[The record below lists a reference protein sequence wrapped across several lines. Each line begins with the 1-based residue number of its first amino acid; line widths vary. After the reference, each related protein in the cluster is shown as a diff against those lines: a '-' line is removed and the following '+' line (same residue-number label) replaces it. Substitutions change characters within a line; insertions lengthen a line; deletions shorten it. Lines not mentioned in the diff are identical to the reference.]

1 MVDIVVDAECCL
13 MLQTFLRSHV
23 FILDQSN
30 AASGSAVALQ
40 AINLPQYSYGNLGID
55 QGVKFEN
62 ASLPPSNPVT
72 TMADVL
78 NLATVTG
85 TCPSEEFT
93 TPSLEAILTSL
104 GIPDCSTGNSRDYED
119 MSQDLLQYFIPE
131 GPMFGSELSQ
141 SNNKPS

>member
-1 MVDIVVDAECCL
+1 
-13 MLQTFLRSHV
+13 MLQTFVRFHV

-78 NLATVTG
+78 NLATVT
-85 TCPSEEFT
+85 CPSEEFT

-104 GIPDCSTGNSRDYED
+104 GIPPDGNNSRDFED
-119 MSQDLLQYFIPE
+119 MPQDLLQYFIPE

>member
-1 MVDIVVDAECCL
+1 
-13 MLQTFLRSHV
+13 MLV
-23 FILDQSN
+23 FLDQSN

-62 ASLPPSNPVT
+62 ASLPSSNPVAT
-72 TMADVL
+72 TADVL
-78 NLATVTG
+78 NLPTVASSINYSS
-85 TCPSEEFT
+85 CPAEEFT

-104 GIPDCSTGNSRDYED
+104 GIPDCNNSRDLEE
-119 MSQDLLQYFIPE
+119 MPQDLLQFFIHD
-131 GPMFGSELSQ
+131 GAMFGSELSQ